1 MKNQRDA
8 GLRTLCASLVAACP
22 FYLTNGA
29 SAQDTSAWTTV
40 LDFETRYFSWERTKG
55 NWPGQPRQNG
65 TQSYTP
71 FSLQTTG
78 TPADNWK
85 FEFLARG
92 GYVGTTRSALPF
104 APPFGVPYS
113 TGTVATAT
121 DTLLTGTVTYLGFS
135 GWQPFYTLSLN
146 LPTGET
152 VLLGKKGIARTD
164 PDLVDIPAFGEG
176 FNHEH
181 TVGANVPITSDI
193 VASFS
198 VGYTEKGAY
207 NREVGDISTLN
218 GAVLPFDRVEH
229 GNTTAF
235 SANVAGNVG
244 QLGFYVSGAVTLS
257 EPDRVNS
264 VDVFKSGRNYFLA
277 GNLTW
282 RWDEMWTS
290 AVTASYVH
298 TDKLYLADPTSGAL
312 LLEPFNSNSN
322 LVRVEFAQT
331 LAWQSFTFSGNVAYM
346 RRDANEYVPTAQ
358 SFVPAKTKWSVG
370 GGVKYA
376 ANSRWTLS
384 ARAERFWIDEYPKPD
399 FDPFIG
405 FVSGLPMSYVGTMI
419 AAGVTMTF

>member
-1 MKNQRDA
+1 M
-8 GLRTLCASLVAACP
+8 CASLVAACP

-181 TVGANVPITSDI
+181 TVG
-193 VASFS
+193 
-198 VGYTEKGAY
+198 
-207 NREVGDISTLN
+207 
-218 GAVLPFDRVEH
+218 
-229 GNTTAF
+229 
-235 SANVAGNVG
+235 ANVAGNVG